1 MAELP
6 AEVDESKAK
15 ARYENG
21 VLTLTL
27 PRKEGA
33 GRSGS
38 PSNSDGH

>member
-33 GRSGS
+33 RSQRIAIE
-38 PSNSDGH
+38 

>member
-6 AEVDESKAK
+6 AEVESKAK
-15 ARYENG
+15 TRYENG

-33 GRSGS
+33 RSQRIAIE
-38 PSNSDGH
+38 